1 MNTLGIEFVDDDFWP
16 EQRLLAGQHIG
27 GVLGSVA
34 LVNDELHLKF
44 DDGTLVISDQGQS
57 CCESRYM
64 TCDDNLAEFS
74 DSYFMGL
81 RLKTY
86 EKVKQQPDED
96 GYISS
101 DDHEVQWLEVMTSK
115 GFITFATHNEHNG
128 YYGGFDIDITF
139 EQGE

>member
-1 MNTLGIEFVDDDFWP
+1 MNTLGVEFIDAKFSP
-16 EQRLLAGQHIG
+16 KHRLIAGQHIG
-27 GVLGSVA
+27 WILGSVA
-34 LVNDELHLKF
+34 LVNDKLHLKF
-44 DDGTLVISDQGQS
+44 DNGTLVISDEGQS

-101 DDHEVQWLEVMTSK
+101 DAHEVQWLEVMTSK

-139 EQGE
+139 EKGE